1 LLVRDYLADN
11 DALAS
16 HTLISRMM
24 LSHSLQDLV
33 HPGSNHSQM
42 FDARSLAHLLREA
55 GFANP
60 GLRDFRD
67 SAIPE
72 IEGLELE
79 VRRDESLYVE
89 AQE

>member
-1 LLVRDYLADN
+1 
-11 DALAS
+11 
-16 HTLISRMM
+16 
-24 LSHSLQDLV
+24 
-33 HPGSNHSQM
+33 M

-89 AQE
+89 AQK